1 MIEINSNFLNMLDGT
16 ITQKIYNKEYP
27 EFQNRSEAQTYF
39 QKEVSSKHK
48 DTYQYRI
55 IKLNG
60 NIVLMYYIF
69 HDENSDKIYG
79 IIDKI
84 KHDYRPK
91 KNNRSRSAN
100 HSNSANRPHSAKRSN
115 SIKRS
120 RSRSRSHSA
129 NKP

>member
-1 MIEINSNFLNMLDGT
+1 MIEINSNFLNMLDDT
-16 ITQKIYNKEYP
+16 LTQHIYNKEYR

-39 QKEVSSKHK
+39 KKEVSSKHK
-48 DTYQYRI
+48 DTNQYRI

-60 NIVLMYYIF
+60 KIVLMYYIF
-69 HDENSDKIYG
+69 HDENSNKIYN

-91 KNNRSRSAN
+91 KNSRSR
-100 HSNSANRPHSAKRSN
+100 SANRPHSANRLHSA
-115 SIKRS
+115 KRS
-120 RSRSRSHSA
+120 RSRSRSA